1 MYRKSEHHE
10 DKEHEGKG
18 DRHGP
23 MKLQSAM
30 LALNHMQYDA
40 PISSSV
46 ATDRIIQNFPF
57 SPQSYDA
64 INSGVQ
70 ASVVFNTGSAYINA
84 STSSVI
90 FDINFAGAGIRTAWS
105 FGNSKTDG
113 LAGFAPSTTLHSGS
127 SACNLFTSIDLK
139 SRGGQY
145 VVRHLDSNIAA
156 AAIAPFKKG
165 MGAANLWGATGGASW
180 NASTGQ
186 YEFPLYWCRDTVRL
200 EIPLSKLVPGF
211 FSQAAPLAPAL
222 ISGLMMYLRFANIT
236 QSFCFYTMPAD
247 RVAGTPPVWKDAVA
261 TAYAS
266 GTQGVCNVTNMQLM
280 TDVMTV
286 FDSSAALVNAKCSS
300 LQSSGAQF
308 SYGGWWQNK
317 TTLVAAAGNIDL
329 MVSASQLQ
337 KIILCFTKP
346 LSGATGIKDAMA
358 RLPLTGA
365 AGAGIFLEDAGA
377 VGTLGQGS
385 IYVRI
390 GNSFLNLT
398 PIQSSSQLFRTTYQ
412 ALADLRGG
420 QLADQD
426 PLNCVN
432 KVVDLEMSYADYVA
446 KNTGGT
452 TIAFDLA
459 KSGLLG
465 NSFTQ
470 TNNSRSALL
479 NLTGL
484 AADGANPLELTIFC
498 YFTQCAN
505 FSIEN
510 VVCDS

>member
-1 MYRKSEHHE
+1 MYRKSEHQE
-10 DKEHEGKG
+10 DKEHEGKS
-18 DRHGP
+18 DRHGA

-30 LALNHMQYDA
+30 LALNHMQYDS

-46 ATDRIIQNFPF
+46 STDRIIQNFPF

-70 ASVVFNTGSAYINA
+70 AQVVFNTASAYINA
-84 STSSVI
+84 STSSVLL
-90 FDINFAGAGIRTAWS
+90 DINFPGATNAMCWS
-105 FGNSKTDG
+105 FGNSKAD
-113 LAGFAPSTTLHSGS
+113 SETLHSGS

-139 SRGGQY
+139 ARGGQY

-180 NASTGQ
+180 NAATGK
-186 YEFPLYWCRDTVRL
+186 YEFPLYWAKDTVRL

-211 FSQAAPLAPAL
+211 FSQAAPLPPAL

-236 QSFCFYTMPAD
+236 QSFCFYTNAVVRPNPAD
-247 RVAGTPPVWKDAVA
+247 GVPPAWASATAVA
-261 TAYAS
+261 YNPATW
-266 GTQGVCNVTNMQLM
+266 GVCNITNMQLM

-300 LQSSGAQF
+300 LQSSGAQY

-317 TTLVAAAGNIDL
+317 TTLVAAAGNVDL

-365 AGAGIFLEDAGA
+365 VGAGIFLQDVNAK
-377 VGTLGQGS
+377 GTLGQGS
-385 IYVRI
+385 IFVRI
-390 GNSFLNLT
+390 GNNYVNLT

-484 AADGANPLELTIFC
+484 AADNASPIELTIFC
-498 YFTQCAN
+498 YYTNVAN
-505 FSIEN
+505 VSIEN
-510 VVCDS
+510 VVVDS

>member
-30 LALNHMQYDA
+30 LALNHMQYDS

-46 ATDRIIQNFPF
+46 ATDRVQQSYPF
-57 SPQSYDA
+57 APNSYDA

-70 ASVVFNTGSAYINA
+70 AQVVFNTGSGYINA

-90 FDINFAGAGIRTAWS
+90 FDINFPNSGIRTAWS
-105 FGNSKTDG
+105 FGNSVRA
-113 LAGFAPSTTLHSGS
+113 AGREGTTLHSGS

-145 VVRHLDSNIAA
+145 VVRHLDSNLAA

-211 FSQAAPLAPAL
+211 FSQAAPLPPAL

-236 QSFCFYTMPAD
+236 QSFCFYTMAAD
-247 RVAGTPPVWKDAVA
+247 RVAGTPPLWSAA
-261 TAYAS
+261 TAAQWAL

-346 LSGATGIKDAMA
+346 LSGADGSKDAMA

-365 AGAGIFLEDAGA
+365 AGAGIFLEDADA

-385 IYVRI
+385 IFVRI
-390 GNSFLNLT
+390 GNNYLNLT

-484 AADGANPLELTIFC
+484 AANGANPLELTIFC

-505 FSIEN
+505 VSIEN
-510 VVCDS
+510 VVVDS

>member
-18 DRHGP
+18 DRHGA

-70 ASVVFNTGSAYINA
+70 AQVVFNTASAYING
-84 STSSVI
+84 STSSVLL
-90 FDINFAGAGIRTAWS
+90 DITFPGAANNMCWS
-105 FGNSKTDG
+105 FGNSKAD
-113 LAGFAPSTTLHSGS
+113 STTLHSGS

-139 SRGGQY
+139 ARGGQY

-180 NASTGQ
+180 NATNGK
-186 YEFPLYWCRDTVRL
+186 YEFPLYWAKDTVRL

-211 FSQAAPLAPAL
+211 FSQAAPLPPAL

-236 QSFCFYTMPAD
+236 QSFCFYTNATPRPNPAD
-247 RVAGTPPVWKDAVA
+247 GVPPVWASA
-261 TAYAS
+261 TAVDYNP
-266 GTQGVCNVTNMQLM
+266 GTWGVCNVTNMQLL

-300 LQSSGAQF
+300 LQSSGAQY

-317 TTLVAAAGNIDL
+317 TTLVASAGNVDL

-346 LSGATGIKDAMA
+346 LSGATGIEDAMA

-365 AGAGIFLEDAGA
+365 AGDGIFLQDVNAK
-377 VGTLGQGS
+377 GTLGQGS
-385 IYVRI
+385 IYLRI

-484 AADGANPLELTIFC
+484 AATSQAPVELTIFAF
-498 YFTQCAN
+498 FTQCAN
-505 FSIEN
+505 ISIEN
-510 VVCDS
+510 VVVDS